1 MEKGIENGESHCKWG
16 KGLKWDKGLQMGK
29 GIANR

>member
-16 KGLKWDKGLQMGK
+16 KSLQMGK
-29 GIANR
+29 VIANGERD

>member
-16 KGLKWDKGLQMGK
+16 KSLQMGK
-29 GIANR
+29 GIEMGQGIANG